1 MVRKIL
7 AVVDA
12 RPVSQSAIDQ
22 AIEMAQAHRADIFF
36 FGVLPHYDYPAVDLL
51 PVANF
56 PEETLQAKTAIE
68 TSRLLAAASAWAER
82 CGVHSHRAT
91 SVAGDIAHA
100 VADAAEK
107 RHCDLIVV
115 GNEDNN
121 AVMRLL
127 NGNIV
132 PGLISKSTVPVLVC
146 KDRPLRTTHASSLRR
161 FSNGRPP
168 ARETGTRDYDE
179 PND

>member
-56 PEETLQAKTAIE
+56 PEETLQAKSAIE

-121 AVMRLL
+121 AVLRLL

-161 FSNGRPP
+161 FSNGCPP

>member
-56 PEETLQAKTAIE
+56 PEETLQAKSAIE

-121 AVMRLL
+121 AVLRLL

-146 KDRPLRTTHASSLRR
+146 KDRPLRTTRASHLRR
-161 FSNGRPP
+161 FFNARPP
-168 ARETGTRDYDE
+168 VREKGTRDHDE